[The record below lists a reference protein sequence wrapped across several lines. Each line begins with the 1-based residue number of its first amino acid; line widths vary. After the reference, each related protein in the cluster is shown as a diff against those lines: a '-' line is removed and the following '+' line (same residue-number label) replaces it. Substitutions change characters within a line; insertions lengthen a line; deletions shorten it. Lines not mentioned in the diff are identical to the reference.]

1 MGYLCEGPNLT
12 FFAIISIYFNLGVA
26 RKFSLRII
34 RLPCSDA
41 ESEAAAL

>member
-1 MGYLCEGPNLT
+1 MACSYEEPKLNDFG
-12 FFAIISIYFNLGVA
+12 IISIYFKLGLA